1 MMNISSIF
9 PDVMIT
15 INMNVKAIMLHMMME
30 TAAVIN
36 PFVAKLRAKSSS
48 SLASKPSLAS

>member
-30 TAAVIN
+30 TAAVIYLSIYEGK
-36 PFVAKLRAKSSS
+36 VIIIIGL
-48 SLASKPSLAS
+48 